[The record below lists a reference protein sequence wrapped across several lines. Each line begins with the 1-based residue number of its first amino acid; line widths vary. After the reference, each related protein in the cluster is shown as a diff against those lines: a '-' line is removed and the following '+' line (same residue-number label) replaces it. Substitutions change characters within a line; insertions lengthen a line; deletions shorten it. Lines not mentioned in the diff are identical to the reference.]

1 MTQAIAGDTAS
12 GVGGN
17 EAYVPITFGLAC
29 DTSTGVGG
37 DTDYTLVTPDGPV
50 WDVQASNTDVWTQ
63 QD

>member
-17 EAYVPITFGLAC
+17 EAYAPITFGLAC

-37 DTDYTLVTPDGPV
+37 NTDYTLAPPDGPV
-50 WDVQASNTDVWTQ
+50 WTDQPVSVNIWTVQS
-63 QD
+63 